1 MTCSDHCGAS
11 FHTEVQIH
19 ISEPSG
25 KANELSKGG
34 GGGRGGGGCDESVT
48 HPISRCTFYP
58 ICIVI

>member
-1 MTCSDHCGAS
+1 MTCSDHCGAC

-19 ISEPSG
+19 TSEPSG

-34 GGGRGGGGCDESVT
+34 WERGGGGCDEPVT
-48 HPISRCTFYP
+48 HPISRSTFYP

>member
-11 FHTEVQIH
+11 FHTGVQIH
-19 ISEPSG
+19 TSEPSG

-34 GGGRGGGGCDESVT
+34 GCDEPVT
-48 HPISRCTFYP
+48 HPISRSTFYP

>member
-19 ISEPSG
+19 TSEPSG

-34 GGGRGGGGCDESVT
+34 VGEGGGAAMNRL
-48 HPISRCTFYP
+48 PIPYHLSTFYP